1 MYGDLWRFPT
11 SPFGELERMRSL
23 LDELFSDA
31 GIADI
36 RSMPRGAFP
45 TVNMG
50 ATDDAVTVY
59 VFAPGVGPDGLEVD
73 VEGNLLTLSGK
84 REAAGD
90 GGERDYYR
98 RERFSG
104 EFRRG
109 ITLPDGLD
117 GDQAEARMRNGVL
130 ELKLPKRKEVQPR
143 RISIKAA

>member
-11 SPFGELERMRSL
+11 SPFSELERMRSL
-23 LDELFSDA
+23 FDELFSDA

-59 VFAPGVGPDGLEVD
+59 VFAPGIDPDGLEVN

-84 REAAGD
+84 REAASND
-90 GGERDYYR
+90 GRRNYR

-104 EFRRG
+104 DFRRG

-117 GDQAEARMRNGVL
+117 GDKAEARMKNGVL